1 MKRERKKKSVGDL
14 GGVWGK
20 GAWAHVM
27 MTSRRTCVSCRG
39 RLLLSPHGI
48 CGLRDGGR
56 AACRSYVGFPSWR
69 RKGARGDGE
78 STRGD
83 EDGLVDAFLSL
94 SLAPSVGLDGAGA
107 LTHAAFVGAL
117 LALGAAFAV
126 AIVALDGAVALARG
140 AILHAGGRRRGV
152 SKGTGKVAGQQVL
165 ERGEEEEA

>member
-1 MKRERKKKSVGDL
+1 MGCVGVSDA
-14 GGVWGK
+14 GHGTEDG
-20 GAWAHVM
+20 
-27 MTSRRTCVSCRG
+27 SRVEYEMRWE
-39 RLLLSPHGI
+39 
-48 CGLRDGGR
+48 GGR
-56 AACRSYVGFPSWR
+56 GWPC
-69 RKGARGDGE
+69 
-78 STRGD
+78 
-83 EDGLVDAFLSL
+83 LVDAFLSL

-165 ERGEEEEA
+165 ERGEEEEEEDEEDDEEEA